1 MGEDEH
7 GRGTKATAFT
17 TPSRL
22 SSYGVLAVVVVGL
35 FLAGLA
41 IPFVVGDPVPTGGL
55 QTSASLPGGVP
66 GASGGS
72 GQPVAT
78 TLGSAPATG
87 GSAASPTGGG
97 VAGGATAPSTGS
109 GGGDVAPG
117 ATAPGGGPA
126 PAGGPLTASDR
137 GVTEATI
144 RVGFTVVDLGPARQA
159 GEAINFASPET
170 QQGWW
175 QAAVDEVNNAGGING
190 RQIEPV
196 YQSVN
201 VLDSAQAQAAC
212 VALTE
217 DEQVFAVVGVLY
229 FPVADECVV
238 NGHDT
243 PLSTIGPNDD
253 ATYASGRLV
262 TLMPRT
268 SRVIAQFGGDLN
280 AQGMLVGRNVGILGD
295 AGSDPR
301 GDAMRQLE
309 ELVQAGNPASV
320 RTATLG
326 TDLASAAAQTGL
338 VVNNWRS
345 AGVDTVIFI
354 VNPSYGLAFVQNA
367 DRQFWKPAY
376 LASDFANMGNNDVA
390 TVGMSEGYDGAL
402 AITTTSVGRDPNAAL
417 NACLDV
423 LARNGHPVE
432 DPEQSGLAGQQC
444 DMFNAFLAGARQAGA
459 DLTRDTF
466 AQGIQ
471 SAGSVDMWRV
481 GGGAWGPGKFDLADL
496 VTTVRWS
503 YDCGCYEPQTEFR
516 QGTA

>member
-1 MGEDEH
+1 MRPGHAESTSSSLAPP
-7 GRGTKATAFT
+7 GRVSTYATLT
-17 TPSRL
+17 
-22 SSYGVLAVVVVGL
+22 AVVVVL
-35 FLAGLA
+35 LLAGLA
-41 IPFVVGDPVPTGGL
+41 VPFVLGDAVPSGGAL
-55 QTSASLPGGVP
+55 QTGAALPGTSPSAGGE
-66 GASGGS
+66 GAT
-72 GQPVAT
+72 PV
-78 TLGSAPATG
+78 
-87 GSAASPTGGG
+87 
-97 VAGGATAPSTGS
+97 GGATAGTPG
-109 GGGDVAPG
+109 APG
-117 ATAPGGGPA
+117 AAGGAARTDQPPGAAGGTTASTVAGGGPA
-126 PAGGPLTASDR
+126 PGTPGEGPAEAGGPLTASDR
-137 GVTEATI
+137 GVTETTVRI
-144 RVGFTVVDLGPARQA
+144 GFTIVDLGPARQA

-175 QAAVDEVNNAGGING
+175 QAAVDEVNNSGGING

-201 VLDSAQAQAAC
+201 VLNSAEAQAAC
-212 VALTE
+212 VRLTE
-217 DEQVFAVVGVLY
+217 DEQVFGVVGVLY
-229 FPVADECVV
+229 FPIADECVV
-238 NGHDT
+238 TQYDT

-262 TLMPRT
+262 ALMPRT

-280 AQGMLVGRNVGILGD
+280 AQGMLTGRNVGILGD

-309 ELVQAGNPASV
+309 ELVRAGNPASV

-345 AGVDTVIFI
+345 AGVDTVMFI

-367 DRQFWKPAY
+367 DRQFWKPQY

-402 AITTTSVGRDPNAAL
+402 AITTTSVGRDPDGAL

-423 LARNGHPVE
+423 LARNGAPVE
-432 DPEQSGLAGQQC
+432 DPEQAGLAGQQC
-444 DMFNAFLAGARQAGA
+444 DMLNAFLAGARGAGTN
-459 DLTRDTF
+459 LTRDTF

-471 SAGSVDMWRV
+471 AAGSVDVWRI
-481 GGGAWGPGKFDLADL
+481 GSGAFGPGKFDLADA

-503 YDCGCYEPQTEFR
+503 YDCGCYEPQGEFR
-516 QGTA
+516 PGTA